1 MVLISDITPGPSY
14 FLMMHTPWSD
24 YDPTSVER
32 NLVLARRSTAPK
44 RTARTKSP
52 TKQTR
57 SQSLQPTAS
66 VSSMEPEDEPKV
78 HPLPA
83 ENAAMSADV
92 KKKPHVLHRSMSEMP
107 VSLCNKMAYEEPS
120 LPQLIGGGPND
131 ILSDPKVSKYLVPK
145 LEACLPYRYRHK
157 NWKLSYSLAQ
167 HGASLHTLYRRV
179 RSHDASLVI
188 IETDDGDIFGGFAM
202 GTWTPS
208 GLYHGNGES
217 FVFTCVDKFEFFPW
231 SRKNSLI
238 MFADGETIAMGGG
251 GGFAWAL
258 NHDMSQGTSSPTMT
272 FDNRSLARRCNFGV
286 INCEVWEFVFKF
298 E

>member
-32 NLVLARRSTAPK
+32 NLVLYVRNCLIYCRARRSTAPK

-145 LEACLPYRYRHK
+145 VRPSHDHHVLTA
-157 NWKLSYSLAQ
+157 SLA
-167 HGASLHTLYRRV
+167 
-179 RSHDASLVI
+179 
-188 IETDDGDIFGGFAM
+188 
-202 GTWTPS
+202 
-208 GLYHGNGES
+208 
-217 FVFTCVDKFEFFPW
+217 
-231 SRKNSLI
+231 
-238 MFADGETIAMGGG
+238 
-251 GGFAWAL
+251 
-258 NHDMSQGTSSPTMT
+258 
-272 FDNRSLARRCNFGV
+272 
-286 INCEVWEFVFKF
+286 
-298 E
+298 